1 MNNFMHDI
9 IIPAIKE
16 NKLTFI
22 LGVLV
27 VALSLILIFTNR
39 GGSEWEDVNLKNV
52 SPLWTTTR
60 ADGSKTQFIMVIQK
74 NKKNGKYRSF
84 KLDGRQ

>member
-1 MNNFMHDI
+1 MTSNNIELKNMI
-9 IIPAIKE
+9 VNAIKE

-27 VALSLILIFTNR
+27 VVLSLILIFNNN
-39 GGSEWEDVNLKNV
+39 GSNWEDVNLKNV
-52 SPLWTTTR
+52 STVWTKSR
-60 ADGSKTQFIMVIQK
+60 SDGSKTQFIMIIQK

-84 KLDGRQ
+84 KLD

>member
-1 MNNFMHDI
+1 MNNFMNDI

-27 VALSLILIFTNR
+27 VVLSLILIFNNK
-39 GGSEWEDVNLKNV
+39 GSDWEDVNLKNV
-52 SPLWTTTR
+52 STLWTTTR
-60 ADGSKTQFIMVIQK
+60 ADGSKTQFIMIIQK

-84 KLDGRQ
+84 KLDGENK